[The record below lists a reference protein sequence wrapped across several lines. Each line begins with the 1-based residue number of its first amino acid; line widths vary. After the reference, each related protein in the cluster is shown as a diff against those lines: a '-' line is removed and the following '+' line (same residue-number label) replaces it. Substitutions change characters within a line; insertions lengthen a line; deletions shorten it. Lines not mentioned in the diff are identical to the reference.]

1 MLSFPQ
7 IEQTANEFFKNF
19 SGDRF
24 EFSEAAE
31 FLFEKFPAKD
41 ADEKEMTEK
50 KLRNILDGSD
60 DGFARTFYGDTF
72 YILDRYLKGLVF
84 RCKPRPFE
92 LEEGILVPGARFEP
106 YHSPELFADDLE
118 LSSDCGKIQTKD
130 YLASYEKVED
140 LYYLLGPGGTI
151 DMFYAE
157 KQDNTDAIMEAG
169 GLKGSLRLS
178 QTVFDF
184 AQFYKEHNVR
194 NGDILKFTLDSY
206 MNGTIRVEHEPRP
219 DAPTAKE
226 TQEWI
231 RKFEKYLGKVCRDYK
246 DSFDIPSQILYAYI
260 YGEDEGNDLRKL
272 RGPAIDT
279 YHTLMQNVEFIREGV
294 DWTLSSSDNDD
305 DSEIFS
311 MPDTAAEKE
320 EKSPCSCGHDHKDHE
335 CTCGHDHK
343 DHECTCGNGKC
354 TCGHE
359 HKEEVP
365 EEITADQFTISA
377 GSLESMD
384 AICRELKAD
393 FRETEYRASVFDA
406 MASGMDD
413 FDEFQRVNGEF
424 FELEFQDEAQKA
436 VYLNFAEDIWEYVS
450 DIYAH
455 NIDAMKAP
463 LRQRLLEINDHCAD
477 AQKEHETDK
486 KTARKLGEIRQ
497 DIRTT
502 LALLSTD
509 AELEETAIEDLD
521 LRIGDIEDSLDD
533 YL

>member
-92 LEEGILVPGARFEP
+92 LEDGILVPGARFEP

-219 DAPTAKE
+219 DAPRRDSAPRRDGAPNRSAPTPPPAAGGTPAVTGDAPTAKE

-279 YHTLMQNVEFIREGV
+279 YHTLMQNVEFIRRKKRKSLPAPAV
-294 DWTLSSSDNDD
+294 TTTKITNVPAVTTTK
-305 DSEIFS
+305 ITNV
-311 MPDTAAEKE
+311 PAAME
-320 EKSPCSCGHDHKDHE
+320 
-335 CTCGHDHK
+335 
-343 DHECTCGNGKC
+343 N
-354 TCGHE
+354 
-359 HKEEVP
+359 VL
-365 EEITADQFTISA
+365 ADMSIKRRFRKRSQQISLQFLQVLWNPWMRSA
-377 GSLESMD
+377 G
-384 AICRELKAD
+384 
-393 FRETEYRASVFDA
+393 
-406 MASGMDD
+406 
-413 FDEFQRVNGEF
+413 N
-424 FELEFQDEAQKA
+424 
-436 VYLNFAEDIWEYVS
+436 
-450 DIYAH
+450 
-455 NIDAMKAP
+455 
-463 LRQRLLEINDHCAD
+463 
-477 AQKEHETDK
+477 
-486 KTARKLGEIRQ
+486 
-497 DIRTT
+497 
-502 LALLSTD
+502 
-509 AELEETAIEDLD
+509 
-521 LRIGDIEDSLDD
+521 
-533 YL
+533 